1 MFSPRLLL
9 SPQHG
14 TLESPTKTDSE
25 SSDSDT
31 GEALVAALEV
41 PPLRE
46 KRNLKRQRLQDT
58 PTAMKRDLTTLEE
71 RQWISSKKKFIRKVR
86 SFAGTAASTWMK
98 KRSRKT
104 ATAAASPN
112 RDRAKKH
119 RNYVSPERRRR
130 EFGASQPTS
139 SSSLNPA
146 LAPNRPRTPRTLGN
160 PDTQVAHV
168 DPSSASQ
175 EERSSCRGLLP
186 IDYMPD

>member
-1 MFSPRLLL
+1 MPS
-9 SPQHG
+9 
-14 TLESPTKTDSE
+14 
-25 SSDSDT
+25 
-31 GEALVAALEV
+31 ALCVEV

-119 RNYVSPERRRR
+119 RSYASPEHRRR
-130 EFGASQPTS
+130 EVGASQPTS
-139 SSSLNPA
+139 SSSLAPA
-146 LAPNRPRTPRTLGN
+146 PAPNRPRTPRTSSN
-160 PDTQVAHV
+160 PDAQEAHV

-175 EERSSCRGLLP
+175 EERSSSRGLLP
-186 IDYMPD
+186 IDYTPD